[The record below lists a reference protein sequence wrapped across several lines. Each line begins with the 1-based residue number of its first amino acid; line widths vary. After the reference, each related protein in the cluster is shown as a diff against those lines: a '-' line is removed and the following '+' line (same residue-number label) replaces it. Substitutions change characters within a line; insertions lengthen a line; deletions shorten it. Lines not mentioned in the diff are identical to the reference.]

1 MWITLAIYGII
12 MTIFGFLLM
21 FVTGVFGFVIF
32 ILGPLMIIASIILN
46 PPNVETPDDIT
57 KKYCNYCMAEIN
69 KIEKICP
76 ICNQEFD

>member
-1 MWITLAIYGII
+1 MWIILTIYGII
-12 MTIFGFLLM
+12 TTIFGFLLM

-46 PPNVETPDDIT
+46 PPKTETPDDIT

>member
-1 MWITLAIYGII
+1 

-46 PPNVETPDDIT
+46 PPDAETPDDIT